1 MARYRITVK
10 ISARSAGMVIEP
22 GMSIEIASMYPPIT
36 HQPTAEQVNN
46 IFKSAFGVDLKKMG
60 VLNSGY
66 LKVDRIGEKYIW
78 DLFKRKMK
86 FLIL

>member
-36 HQPTAEQVNN
+36 HHPTAEQVIN
-46 IFKSAFGVDLKKMG
+46 IFKSLLGL
-60 VLNSGY
+60 S
-66 LKVDRIGEKYIW
+66 
-78 DLFKRKMK
+78 
-86 FLIL
+86 

>member
-1 MARYRITVK
+1 
-10 ISARSAGMVIEP
+10 MVIEP

-66 LKVDRIGEKYIW
+66 LKVDRIG
-78 DLFKRKMK
+78 
-86 FLIL
+86 

>member
-36 HQPTAEQVNN
+36 HQSTAEQVNN
-46 IFKSAFGVDLKKMG
+46 IFNSAFGVDLKKMG

-66 LKVDRIGEKYIW
+66 LKVDRIG
-78 DLFKRKMK
+78 
-86 FLIL
+86 

>member
-66 LKVDRIGEKYIW
+66 LKVDRIGQKYIW

>member
-10 ISARSAGMVIEP
+10 ISARSAGM
-22 GMSIEIASMYPPIT
+22 EIASMYPPIT

-66 LKVDRIGEKYIW
+66 LKVDRIG
-78 DLFKRKMK
+78 
-86 FLIL
+86 

>member
-1 MARYRITVK
+1 MNSLIIGIYGTL
-10 ISARSAGMVIEP
+10 SNYSENLRSAGMVIEP

-66 LKVDRIGEKYIW
+66 LKVDRIG
-78 DLFKRKMK
+78 
-86 FLIL
+86 

>member
-1 MARYRITVK
+1 MARYRIAVK
-10 ISARSAGMVIEP
+10 ISARSVGMVIEP

-36 HQPTAEQVNN
+36 HRPTAEQVNN

-66 LKVDRIGEKYIW
+66 LKVDRIG
-78 DLFKRKMK
+78 
-86 FLIL
+86 

>member
-22 GMSIEIASMYPPIT
+22 GMSIEIT

-66 LKVDRIGEKYIW
+66 LKVDRIG
-78 DLFKRKMK
+78 
-86 FLIL
+86 

>member
-1 MARYRITVK
+1 MARYR
-10 ISARSAGMVIEP
+10 
-22 GMSIEIASMYPPIT
+22 IEIASMYPPIT

-66 LKVDRIGEKYIW
+66 LKVDRIG
-78 DLFKRKMK
+78 
-86 FLIL
+86 

>member
-10 ISARSAGMVIEP
+10 ISARSAGMV
-22 GMSIEIASMYPPIT
+22 IASMYPPIT

-66 LKVDRIGEKYIW
+66 LKVDRIG
-78 DLFKRKMK
+78 
-86 FLIL
+86 

>member
-46 IFKSAFGVDLKKMG
+46 IFKSAFGVDLRSEEHTSE
-60 VLNSGY
+60 LQS
-66 LKVDRIGEKYIW
+66 R
-78 DLFKRKMK
+78 
-86 FLIL
+86 